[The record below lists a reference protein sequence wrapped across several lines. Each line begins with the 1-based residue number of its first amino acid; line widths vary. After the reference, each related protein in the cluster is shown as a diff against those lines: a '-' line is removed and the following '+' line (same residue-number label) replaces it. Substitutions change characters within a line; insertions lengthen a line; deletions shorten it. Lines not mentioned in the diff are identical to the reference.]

1 VFDAA
6 FFNITA
12 TEALALDP
20 KQRIAMEVAYE
31 ALENAG
37 MPLRKIAGSQTA
49 CFMGS
54 AMADYRDSMSR
65 DFGFAPKYQILGTSE
80 EMVSNRI
87 SHFLDIHGPSATIH
101 TACSS
106 SLVATHVAC
115 QSIRSGEAEMAIAGG
130 VGIILTPDSSMSLN
144 NLSFLSTEGHSRSF
158 DADAGGYARGEG
170 CGILIL
176 KRLDRAIEDGDNI
189 RAVIRASGV
198 NSDGWT
204 QGVTM
209 PSKDAQA
216 ALIKSVFK
224 SNKLDYDSIQY
235 VEAHVRRSGSLF
247 DYTPLLTSSLLG
259 NRHKSWRPRG
269 NIRHPYDNRAR
280 CEQD

>member
-247 DYTPLLTSSLLG
+247 DHTPLLTSSLLG